1 MGSQMFVFFSSRP
14 TTTELWMS
22 RRLCAAINAKSVC
35 NELPKVSNFSAF
47 IENLI
52 LRGRHT
58 GMICDIKNGLEAA
71 SDKIFSVDE
80 RDVELWGP
88 ECINALKK
96 GGFEEGGVVSI
107 RSSLTSHM
115 QRNVVEKNYLEIF

>member
-1 MGSQMFVFFSSRP
+1 MSQS
-14 TTTELWMS
+14 
-22 RRLCAAINAKSVC
+22 LCAAINAQSVFT
-35 NELPKVSNFSAF
+35 ELPKVSNFSAF

-58 GMICDIKNGLEAA
+58 GAICDIKNGLEAA

-80 RDVELWGP
+80 RDVELWGL

-96 GGFEEGGVVSI
+96 GFEEGAVVSI
-107 RSSLTSHM
+107 RSSLTHQM
-115 QRNVVEKNYLEIF
+115 QRNVFFFS

>member
-1 MGSQMFVFFSSRP
+1 
-14 TTTELWMS
+14 MS
-22 RRLCAAINAKSVC
+22 PSLCTAINVQSVFT
-35 NELPKVSNFSAF
+35 ELPKVSNFSAF

-58 GMICDIKNGLEAA
+58 ATICDIKNGLEGA

-80 RDVELWGP
+80 RDVELRGL

-96 GGFEEGGVVSI
+96 GFKAGDVMSS
-107 RSSLTSHM
+107 RSS
-115 QRNVVEKNYLEIF
+115 

>member
-1 MGSQMFVFFSSRP
+1 
-14 TTTELWMS
+14 MS
-22 RRLCAAINAKSVC
+22 PSLCAATK
-35 NELPKVSNFSAF
+35 LPKVSNFSAF

-58 GMICDIKNGLEAA
+58 GAICDIKNGLEAV

-80 RDVELWGP
+80 RDVELWGL

-96 GGFEEGGVVSI
+96 GLWSRSRRVQSLKFNYHLTNICKKIYVYKNVWRCFNEG
-107 RSSLTSHM
+107 
-115 QRNVVEKNYLEIF
+115 